1 MWALKG
7 LVQGYIKSVACTE
20 LCWADLV
27 FNQERAHWARVQP
40 PKDPII
46 VRQIVVRATYLTR
59 RMFKFYVKQ
68 TFGDTMT
75 QKTFLASL
83 PNAIRLATLAAVVA
97 VASGCATPD
106 TTEAPAAPALESD
119 AQKASYTIGYR
130 YSEGILGQARAE
142 FGDSIDNEAF
152 LAGVRDLLDGI
163 DIRLTEED
171 SMAAFEALAES
182 KQATA
187 AGDAAT
193 ALAEES
199 AWLAENGAKDGIITT
214 DSGLQYE
221 ILTEADGAKPGPT
234 DQVTTHYEGRH
245 LDGTVFDS
253 SYERDD
259 PSTFGLNQVI
269 PGWTEALQLMSPG
282 AKYRLYVP
290 SALAYGPQ
298 GRPSIPPNST
308 LIFDVELI
316 SIGDDS

>member
-1 MWALKG
+1 
-7 LVQGYIKSVACTE
+7 
-20 LCWADLV
+20 
-27 FNQERAHWARVQP
+27 
-40 PKDPII
+40 
-46 VRQIVVRATYLTR
+46 
-59 RMFKFYVKQ
+59 
-68 TFGDTMT
+68 MT
-75 QKTFLASL
+75 QSTFLATASA
-83 PNAIRLATLAAVVA
+83 AIRLSAITAVVV
-97 VASGCATPD
+97 VAAGCAAP
-106 TTEAPAAPALESD
+106 EAAEAAAAPTLESD

-142 FGDSIDNEAF
+142 FGDAIDNEAF
-152 LAGVRDLLDGI
+152 LAGVRDLLDGT
-163 DIRLTEED
+163 DIRVSEED

-182 KQATA
+182 QQAA
-187 AGDAAT
+187 AASEAAT

-199 AWLAENGAKDGIITT
+199 AWLAENGAKDGVITT

-221 ILTEADGAKPGPT
+221 ILTAAEGAKPGPT
-234 DQVTTHYEGRH
+234 DRVTTHYEGRL

-253 SYERDD
+253 SYQRDE
-259 PSTFGLNQVI
+259 PATFGLNQVI

-290 SALAYGPQ
+290 SAMAYGPQ

>member
-1 MWALKG
+1 
-7 LVQGYIKSVACTE
+7 
-20 LCWADLV
+20 
-27 FNQERAHWARVQP
+27 
-40 PKDPII
+40 
-46 VRQIVVRATYLTR
+46 
-59 RMFKFYVKQ
+59 
-68 TFGDTMT
+68 MT
-75 QKTFLASL
+75 QTTFAAKSAAKRRTTAALPALLAVFAL
-83 PNAIRLATLAAVVA
+83 TA
-97 VASGCATPD
+97 GCAAPD
-106 TTEAPAAPALESD
+106 ASEAPAELTLDSD

-142 FGDSIDNEAF
+142 FGDAIDNEAF
-152 LAGVRDLLDGI
+152 LAGVRDLLDGT
-163 DIRLTEED
+163 DIRVTEED

-182 KQATA
+182 TRLAAAAEA
-187 AGDAAT
+187 AG
-193 ALAEES
+193 ALAEETT
-199 AWLAENGAKDGIITT
+199 WLAENGAKDGVVTT
-214 DSGLQYE
+214 ESGLQYE

-234 DQVTTHYEGRH
+234 DQVTTHYEGRL

-253 SYERDD
+253 SYERDE
-259 PSTFGLNQVI
+259 PAIFGLNQVI